1 MLLLKLTIENFGV
14 FRGRHT
20 FELAPRVE
28 NDQKRHLTIFS
39 GHNGS
44 GKTTLFHAMRL
55 ALHGS
60 AYLENVLA
68 SQKYHGFILNRIHR
82 FPDAAEQVSES
93 GVALSFEY
101 VRSGK
106 PATVEVERRWKRQG
120 LGIRE
125 ALNVLVDGL
134 PPEIDSADYQTWI
147 DDFISPGI
155 GQLCFFDAEQ
165 LDALASQDQQSTVL
179 QDTLTRLLG
188 LDRVLRLD
196 ADLEQLMNRQ
206 GSTKKVDNLYTR
218 LLDLQV
224 ARDKLDNQID
234 ILQKELAEVHSDISS
249 CEATLTK
256 QERLLAAE
264 GGAYAARQPVLK
276 SRLSEVQKEVELLS
290 AHLREMCGDLLPF
303 ALAPELCLQ
312 LHMRLTAEIEIRRQ
326 HTVNTLLQEKLPE
339 IEMMLTED
347 TLWEGLDI
355 SPSSRSHIIQQLTEK
370 LKTFGEVQVASGATI
385 VHQLSEPEH
394 QQLRSWISQVMR
406 DIPQQVQLLG
416 SRLKALKKEQRRIEA
431 DVQRAPDDEI
441 LAPIHTEISRL
452 KGILATKQKRQVALN
467 EQIGSLQFQRDVKQ
481 RTLQDT
487 IEQYS
492 KLQKFEKQLKYA
504 ESSRNI
510 ICTYRDVLTRHK
522 LRMLEETLITSFNTI
537 CRKEHLLSKAHI
549 SPDNF
554 DIRLIGVDG
563 SPLKLSDFS
572 AGERQLYA
580 MALLWALRLVSKLP
594 LPLAIDTP
602 LARLDEVHRLRLI
615 HDYIPMVSDQ
625 VLLFSTDAELDSQL
639 QEEAKFETARI
650 YRLNYNPEQGRTIV
664 TSDRDTSLAHK
675 DSSLFVNGR
684 VGAYGI

>member
-20 FELAPRVE
+20 FELAPRIE

-44 GKTTLFHAMRL
+44 GKTTLFQAMRL

-60 AYLENVLA
+60 AYLENVLV

-82 FPDAAEQVSES
+82 FPDAAQQVNES
-93 GVALSFEY
+93 GVVLSFEY

-106 PATVEVERRWKRQG
+106 PSIIEVERRWKKQG

-125 ALNVLVDGL
+125 ALNVLVDGV
-134 PPEIDSADYQTWI
+134 PPEIDATDYHTWI

-165 LDALASQDQQSTVL
+165 LDALANQDQQSTVL

-188 LDRVLRLD
+188 LDRVQRLD
-196 ADLEQLMNRQ
+196 IDLEQLMNRQ
-206 GSTKKVDNLYTR
+206 GNTKKVDNLYTK

-224 ARDKLDNQID
+224 ARDKLDDQID
-234 ILQKELAEVHSDISS
+234 ILQKQLDEVHSDISG
-249 CEATLTK
+249 CETTLIK

-290 AHLREMCGDLLPF
+290 AHLREMCGELLPF

-312 LHMRLTAEIEIRRQ
+312 LYKRLTAEIEIRRQ
-326 HTVNTLLQEKLPE
+326 YAVNTLLQEKLPE
-339 IEMMLTED
+339 IEVMLAQD
-347 TLWEGLDI
+347 TIWEGLDI
-355 SPSSRSHIIQQLTEK
+355 SPSNRSHIIQQLTGK
-370 LKTFGEVQVASGATI
+370 LKAFGEVQVASGDI
-385 VHQLSEPEH
+385 IIHQLSEPEH
-394 QQLRSWISQVMR
+394 QQLRNWISQVMR

-416 SRLKALKKEQRRIEA
+416 SKLKALKKEQRRLEA

-452 KGILATKQKRQVALN
+452 KGILVSKQKRQVALN
-467 EQIGSLQFQRDVKQ
+467 EQIGSLQFQRNVKQ
-481 RTLQDT
+481 RTLQET

-492 KLQKFEKQLKYA
+492 KLQKLEKQLKYA

-510 ICTYRDVLTRHK
+510 IRTYKDVLTRHK

-537 CRKEHLLSKAHI
+537 CRKEHLLSKAQI

-554 DIRLIGVDG
+554 DMRLVGVDG
-563 SPLKLSDFS
+563 LPLKLSDFS

-615 HDYIPMVSDQ
+615 HDYIPIVSDQ

-650 YRLNYNPEQGRTIV
+650 YRLNYNPEQGETIV
-664 TSDRDTSLAHK
+664 TSDRDTFFALKTH
-675 DSSLFVNGR
+675 LCL
-684 VGAYGI
+684 